1 MTTMTAGAVVAP
13 MDQTQS
19 WLRSAPLGHVIGGT
33 SEPIRGA
40 GRIAVLSPSTG
51 RIIAETADGDAGDVD
66 RAVVAARKALAGWRA
81 TPPAGRAK
89 TLLAIADMIEKRGP
103 ELAALETLNTGK
115 PLMVSR
121 AEIPVAVDVFRCLAG
136 GARAMQSPATEEYT
150 SGYVSMIR
158 REPVG
163 VIGAITPW
171 NYPLLTAVFKI
182 AGALAVGNT
191 MVLKPSEL
199 TPLTTLRFMELV
211 ADILPAGVL
220 NIVLGTG
227 ATVGSA
233 ISRHPDIDM
242 VSLTGSVASGQRVV
256 SDSARTLKPTHLELG
271 GKAPVVVFADADL
284 DLVVEGVRAA
294 GFWNT
299 GQECGA
305 ATRIICADSIR
316 KALTERLAERVSTIK
331 VGGAGEGD
339 DIEMGP
345 LISGKQR
352 ESVASVVAQAK
363 ANGARVVL
371 GGASIERDGYF
382 FQPTVITDVAR
393 GSEITTREIFGPVVS
408 IESFGDEADA
418 IKLSNAVPYGLSAS
432 VWTENVGR
440 ALRVSSAL
448 DFGTVWVNGHLVL
461 AAEMPWGGYGASGHG
476 RELSTL
482 SLEDF
487 SRTKHVMIAKGAA

>member
-1 MTTMTAGAVVAP
+1 MTTMTASAVVAP

-19 WLRSAPLGHVIGGT
+19 WLRGASLGHVIGGT
-33 SEPIRGA
+33 NEPIRGA

-66 RAVVAARKALAGWRA
+66 RAVVAARRALAGWRA

-103 ELAALETLNTGK
+103 EFAALETLNTGK

-136 GARAMQSPATEEYT
+136 GARAMQSPATEEYA

-284 DLVVEGVRAA
+284 DSVVEGVRAA
-294 GFWNT
+294 G
-299 GQECGA
+299 
-305 ATRIICADSIR
+305 
-316 KALTERLAERVSTIK
+316 
-331 VGGAGEGD
+331 
-339 DIEMGP
+339 
-345 LISGKQR
+345 
-352 ESVASVVAQAK
+352 
-363 ANGARVVL
+363 
-371 GGASIERDGYF
+371 
-382 FQPTVITDVAR
+382 
-393 GSEITTREIFGPVVS
+393 
-408 IESFGDEADA
+408 
-418 IKLSNAVPYGLSAS
+418 
-432 VWTENVGR
+432 
-440 ALRVSSAL
+440 
-448 DFGTVWVNGHLVL
+448 
-461 AAEMPWGGYGASGHG
+461 
-476 RELSTL
+476 
-482 SLEDF
+482 
-487 SRTKHVMIAKGAA
+487 